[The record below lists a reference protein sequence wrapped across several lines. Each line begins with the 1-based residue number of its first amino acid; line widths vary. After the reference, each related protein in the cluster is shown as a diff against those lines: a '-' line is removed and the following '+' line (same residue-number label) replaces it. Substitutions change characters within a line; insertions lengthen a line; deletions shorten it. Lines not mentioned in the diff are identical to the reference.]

1 VNERLC
7 ENFRLAC
14 LGIAVAGVHERQRL
28 PRVESITLVV
38 KVREM
43 PHLKNALVAP

>member
-28 PRVESITLVV
+28 PRAGSIALVV
-38 KVREM
+38 KVRD
-43 PHLKNALVAP
+43 LKNALIAP